1 MVIKCHAN
9 EQKLF
14 LLLPSMPT
22 TVISCTITEAVVFT
36 TMLDK
41 LLQGV
46 LNVMNNIIIIITGI
60 ILIPGSH
67 SFLKFLTLH
76 RRNGGLPGKDT
87 GTGQLWSVLPLKM

>member
-1 MVIKCHAN
+1 MIIKCHAN

-46 LNVMNNIIIIITGI
+46 LNVMNN
-60 ILIPGSH
+60 
-67 SFLKFLTLH
+67 
-76 RRNGGLPGKDT
+76 NYNNY
-87 GTGQLWSVLPLKM
+87 